1 MVQDNY
7 KPVFRFYFQVTNRT
21 VVELSSVF
29 DVGNLS
35 GLMINKK
42 DVAEKVTSFYVMYE
56 NCYLVFSAAFF
67 AAMSLK

>member
-7 KPVFRFYFQVTNRT
+7 KPVFRFYFQVTNGCGI
-21 VVELSSVF
+21 VSSVF

>member
-1 MVQDNY
+1 M
-7 KPVFRFYFQVTNRT
+7 
-21 VVELSSVF
+21 ELSSVF